1 VLLANTELP
10 LGEAVER
17 LLPTYCQLL
26 RALQVAGAPEVQLH
40 EPILVTDKGAA
51 AEVGVALPGGGN
63 VEGWGDWW
71 DAEEGD
77 CVRTSCTSLFWCT

>member
-1 VLLANTELP
+1 VLLANCELP

-51 AEVGVALPGGGN
+51 AEVGWGAGGI
-63 VEGWGDWW
+63 
-71 DAEEGD
+71 
-77 CVRTSCTSLFWCT
+77 